1 MICVANEKPT
11 IGLFTLL
18 AFLGLTHWLTDFN
31 IIDFFKNYTKEI
43 VIGGALY
50 FPIGI
55 GWSYF
60 RWYFKLKDVKRKLLD
75 TKEKVTQ
82 QNIRDACRSWIQANS
97 EMDYNSIRIMSENE
111 LVKYVD
117 PRSEEIQKIV
127 EENWANHVKS
137 SRPLASDHIT
147 QITNWISW
155 WPFSMFWTLVDDFF
169 VWVGQQ
175 LYNFVAGHFQ
185 RMSDK
190 EFKDI

>member
-1 MICVANEKPT
+1 MTCVANEKPT

-31 IIDFFKNYTKEI
+31 VIEFFKNYIKEI
-43 VIGGALY
+43 VIGGVLY

-60 RWYFKLKDVKRKLLD
+60 RWYLKLKDVKRKLLD
-75 TKEKVTQ
+75 AKEKVTQ
-82 QNIRDACRSWIQANS
+82 QNIRDARRSWIQAHLK
-97 EMDYNSIRIMSENE
+97 MDYNSIRIMSDNE

-117 PRSEEIQKIV
+117 PGSEEIQKIV
-127 EENWANHVKS
+127 EKNWANHVKS
-137 SRPLASDHIT
+137 SRPLASDHVT
-147 QITNWISW
+147 QITNWILW

-169 VWVGQQ
+169 VWAGQQ
-175 LYNFVAGHFQ
+175 LYNLVAGHFQ